1 MNKAEKIAEGGE
13 VLFVERRILDDIV
26 EVAIRMDNYKKC
38 LLHWGLRHHI
48 HAPWQVPPKSVWPEG
63 SSAFDHVAVQ
73 TPFLGQNGHGQI
85 IIRLDRSMD
94 FRLIDFVLFFP
105 EEGRWDNNHRRN
117 YQIEIPGPDRTL
129 SSIET
134 LRNDIKQGKISYD
147 HMYHLDEDGRLAVG
161 VSKEKNR
168 YYVTLITDIPG
179 PLILH
184 WGAVN
189 RYRHE
194 WFLPSSSIHPAGTTI
209 FQDKA
214 AQTPFVD
221 SEGFRRLHLEMS
233 EQEAPIGIAFVLKQ
247 IDTDRWLNDHGRNFY
262 IPLVV
267 PPGYEVSLGDNKL
280 AGLADEIIEKEMGRN
295 SWTLMHRFNLCY
307 DLLDKIKR
315 NNVNGLALI
324 FVWLRFSAIRQLDW
338 QRNYNTKPRELGH
351 AMDRLTL
358 KLADRYAHESGE
370 RELIRLIMTTLGR
383 GSNAQRVRD
392 EVLNIMHRHHIKEV
406 SGHFL
411 EEWHQKL
418 HNNTTPDDIIICEA
432 YLEFLRSNG
441 NLDRFYKWL
450 GDGGVTKERLESYER
465 PIKSHPDFTPHL
477 KEALIYD
484 FEHFLGI
491 LKEVHSGTD
500 LGTAIYTSRYL
511 FDAEMHSLMDFIWS
525 HQDDRKMPLS
535 NLVEKITES
544 RRRLSKQFK
553 GDQNKV
559 RDLVFL
565 DIAIEDFLRMVVER
579 NLNSHLS
586 GNQLVE
592 LIATVLENLC
602 LSNTDDEL
610 IHCLHHWKRLIDMP
624 RFEKEW
630 SLRAKAVLD
639 RLERALGSFID
650 RYYQLLQ
657 PKAEFLG
664 RAFHVDSWTI
674 TLFTEEVLRGRPVF
688 VMSML
693 LHFLDPILRRIA
705 DLGNWQVISRR
716 QGTGQVEVVDTL
728 KSIQG
733 KSFARPAIIVAE
745 RIAGDEEI
753 PKEVVA
759 IITPA
764 VIDSLSHL
772 AIRARNAGILF
783 ATCYDTEMIGLF
795 KSLNGHQLKLSL
807 NATSEVVFE
816 ESHEEMGVTL
826 PRIVPA
832 RVAISR
838 PVFTAY
844 AVSLS
849 NFNEKIV
856 GYKSN
861 NLRRVQEK
869 LPEWISLPSSVA
881 LPFGVFERVIAEE
894 NNKEIA
900 KKYNELVRRIDA
912 EPEKGSTEVLAELR
926 KTILALNP
934 PYELT
939 TSLHNVMEETGLFW
953 PANWDEAWMCIKHVW
968 SSKWNDRAYLSR
980 KANGIPHDDLIM
992 SVLIQRVVEA
1002 DYSFVIHS
1010 VNPFTGVRD
1019 EIYAEVVLGL
1029 GETLAANYPGKAL
1042 SFTCKKGEQEPKLL
1056 SFPSKSG
1063 GLFGSGLI
1071 FRSDSNGEDLAGYAG
1086 AGLYDSFMLIPS
1098 RKVSLDYTNDF
1109 LVWDELF
1116 RKDLL
1121 VTIANIGTI
1130 IEKAMES
1137 PQDIEGAYSKGRY
1150 YVVQARPQVGIEND

>member
-1 MNKAEKIAEGGE
+1 MNKAEKISEGGE

-105 EEGRWDNNHRRN
+105 EEGRWDDNNRQN
-117 YQIEIPGPDRTL
+117 YQVEIPRLDMPTL
-129 SSIET
+129 SSIEM
-134 LRNDIKQGKISYD
+134 LRNDIKQGKISYE
-147 HMYHLDEDGRLAVG
+147 HMYNLDEDGQLAVG
-161 VSKEKNR
+161 VSKEKDR
-168 YYVTLITDIPG
+168 YHVTLITDIPG

-184 WGAVN
+184 WGVAN
-189 RYRHE
+189 RYRYE
-194 WFLPSSSIHPAGTTI
+194 WFLPPSSICPAGTTI

-214 AQTPFVD
+214 AQTPFD
-221 SEGFRRLHLEMS
+221 NIAGFRRLHLEIS
-233 EQEAPIGIAFVLKQ
+233 EQEAPRGISFVLKQ
-247 IDTDRWLNDHGRNFY
+247 ADTNRWLKDKGRNFY
-262 IPLVV
+262 IPVIV
-267 PPGYEVSLGDNKL
+267 QPEHEVSLGDTKL
-280 AGLADEIIEKEMGRN
+280 ASLADEIIEKEMSRN
-295 SWTLMHRFNLCY
+295 SWTLMHRFNLCF

-315 NNVNGLALI
+315 DNINGLALI

-351 AMDRLTL
+351 AMDRLTR
-358 KLADRYAHESGE
+358 KFSDRYANEPGE
-370 RELIRLIMTTLGR
+370 RELIRLIMPILGR
-383 GSNAQRVRD
+383 GSDAQRVRD
-392 EVLNIMHRHHIKEV
+392 EILNIMHRHHIKEV
-406 SGHFL
+406 TGHFM

-418 HNNTTPDDIIICEA
+418 HNNATPDDIVICEA
-432 YLEFLRSNG
+432 YLEFLRSSGDLN
-441 NLDRFYKWL
+441 RFYKRL
-450 GDGGVTKERLESYER
+450 EEDGVDRKRLESYER
-465 PIKSHPDFTPHL
+465 PIVSHPDFIPHL
-477 KEALIYD
+477 QEALIHD

-500 LGTAIYTSRYL
+500 LGTTIHTSRYL
-511 FDAEMHSLMDFIWS
+511 FDAEMHRLMDFIWT
-525 HQDDRKMPLS
+525 HRDDREMPVCTLA
-535 NLVEKITES
+535 EKITES
-544 RRRLSKQFK
+544 RRHLAKQFK
-553 GDQNKV
+553 GHQGKL
-559 RDLVFL
+559 RDLLFL
-565 DIAIEDFLRMVVER
+565 DIALEDFLRVLVER
-579 NLNSHLS
+579 NLSHLS

-592 LIATVLENLC
+592 LITMVLENLC
-602 LSNTDDEL
+602 FSNTDDEL
-610 IHCLHHWKRLIDMP
+610 IYCLRHWKRLEKMTY
-624 RFEKEW
+624 FEKEW

-650 RYYQLLQ
+650 RYNQLLQ

-664 RAFHVDSWTI
+664 RAFHADPWTI
-674 TLFTEEVLRGRPVF
+674 TLFTEEVLRGRSAF
-688 VMSML
+688 MLSML
-693 LHFLDPILRRIA
+693 LHFLDPILRSIA
-705 DLGNWQVISRR
+705 DLGNWQVISRG
-716 QGTGQVEVVDTL
+716 QGIGQVEVVETL

-733 KSFARPAIIVAE
+733 KSFARPAIIIADG
-745 RIAGDEEI
+745 IAGDEEI
-753 PKEVVA
+753 PERVVA
-759 IITPA
+759 IITPLA
-764 VIDSLSHL
+764 IDILSHL
-772 AIRARNAGILF
+772 AVRARNAGILF
-783 ATCYDTEMIGLF
+783 ATCYDPELIARLKSSIGHL
-795 KSLNGHQLKLSL
+795 LKLSV
-807 NATSEVVFE
+807 NAIGEVVFE
-816 ESHEEMGVTL
+816 ESRETGIAPPH
-826 PRIVPA
+826 IVPVHA
-832 RVAISR
+832 LISR

-844 AVSLS
+844 AVSLN
-849 NFNEKIV
+849 NFNEKNV

-881 LPFGVFERVIAEE
+881 LSFGVFERVIAEE

-912 EPEKGSTEVLAELR
+912 EPEKGSTEVLAKLR

-939 TSLHNVMEETGLFW
+939 TSLHNAMEETRLPW

-980 KANGIPHDDLIM
+980 KANGIPNDDLIM
-992 SVLIQRVVEA
+992 SVLIQGVVEA

-1056 SFPSKSG
+1056 SFPSKSV

-1098 RKVSLDYTNDF
+1098 RKVSLDYINDF